1 MGVGWT
7 CMQGTHASCCLLMV
21 ALMAMACCME
31 PVSCKA
37 AVIITNGM
45 TESLT
50 VHCHSAD
57 NDLGVHI
64 LGTNALPYM
73 FEFNENLWGTTLFT
87 CDFGAAG
94 KQEHSIIVWEASSYF
109 PPYDCWRC
117 HWDVSNTGFYVEG
130 VLFQAWPS
138 VATES
143 VEHEK
148 VSCNFVCIKI
158 FSSYQSLLFFYISQV
173 QQLHNWNWKS

>member
-1 MGVGWT
+1 
-7 CMQGTHASCCLLMV
+7 MV
-21 ALMAMACCME
+21 ALIAMAYCME

-64 LGTNALPYM
+64 LGTNAPPYV

-94 KQEHSIIVWEASSYF
+94 KREHSIIVWEASSYF

-148 VSCNFVCIKI
+148 VSCKFCRIKI
-158 FSSYQSLLFFYISQV
+158 FSSYQSLLFFYMYLRFNNYIIGIGN
-173 QQLHNWNWKS
+173 HKSN

>member
-1 MGVGWT
+1 
-7 CMQGTHASCCLLMV
+7 MQGTHASCCLLMV
-21 ALMAMACCME
+21 ALIAMAYCME

-45 TESLT
+45 MESLT

-64 LGTNALPYM
+64 LGTNAPPYV

-94 KQEHSIIVWEASSYF
+94 KREHSIIVWEASSYF

-117 HWDVSNTGFYVEG
+117 HWDVLNTGFYVEG
-130 VLFQAWPS
+130 MLFQAWS
-138 VATES
+138 SVVATES

-148 VSCNFVCIKI
+148 VSCNFVRIKI